1 LIYQGS
7 VTRDKC
13 RHNGTL
19 FFSSRGFV
27 VIEWNVSPDIFSI
40 GPFTLRWY
48 SLMFIFSFLSGYF
61 ITQKILRQEK
71 KPDSYLDQLFIYVFV
86 GTIAGARLG
95 HCLFYDPVY
104 YLSHPLEILM
114 VWKGGLASHGAAIGI
129 LISLYLFARNKRD
142 VTFLWTVDRVVI
154 VVALAGFFIRLGNL
168 FNSEIVGSPT
178 DVPWAFFF
186 PRYESDPV
194 PRHPTQLYES
204 IAYLIIFF
212 ILYRIY
218 QRKREKTESGLLFG
232 LFLVTVFG
240 FRFFVEFFKAVQESW
255 EASLPLDMGQILSI
269 PFVLIGLYL
278 IFTAKPPAPQKVPPK
293 QKQKLKK
300 K

>member
-1 LIYQGS
+1 M
-7 VTRDKC
+7 
-13 RHNGTL
+13 
-19 FFSSRGFV
+19 
-27 VIEWNVSPDIFSI
+27 IEWNVSPDIFSI

-48 SLMFIFSFLSGYF
+48 SLMFIFSFLAGYF

-95 HCLFYDPVY
+95 HCLFYDPAY

-129 LISLYLFARNKRD
+129 LFSLYLFARNKRD

-178 DVPWAFFF
+178 DVPWAFIF
-186 PRYESDPV
+186 PRYESNPV
-194 PRHPTQLYES
+194 PRHPTQLYEA

-218 QRKREKTESGLLFG
+218 NHKREKTESGLLFG
-232 LFLVTVFG
+232 LFLVGIFG
-240 FRFFVEFFKAVQESW
+240 FRFFVEFFKEVQESW
-255 EASLPLDMGQILSI
+255 EAALPLDMGQILSI

-278 IFTAKPPAPQKVPPK
+278 IFTAKPPAPQKIQQK
-293 QKQKLKK
+293 QKQKEKK